1 MAKEK
6 KTFNIE
12 EYKTYVNEMLASDYH
27 NAAEKYVMCG
37 MLEHI
42 LLKSNVYKGFKFING
57 VGGEYGTIED
67 ASRKYF

>member
-1 MAKEK
+1 MSREK

-27 NAAEKYVMCG
+27 NATEKYVMCG

-42 LLKSNVYKGFKFING
+42 LHKSNVYKGFKYLNG
-57 VGGEYGTIED
+57 DGGKWGTIED